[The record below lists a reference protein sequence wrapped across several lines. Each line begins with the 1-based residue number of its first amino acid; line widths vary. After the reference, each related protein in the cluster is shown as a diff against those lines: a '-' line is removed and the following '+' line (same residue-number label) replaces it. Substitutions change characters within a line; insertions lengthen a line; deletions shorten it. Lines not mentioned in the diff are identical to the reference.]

1 MSEAP
6 AGEKRCVTCSRVIEV
21 CVCCYEP
28 GCSAPV
34 CYRCLNVTLRQT
46 RPQPYVWADSDA

>member
-6 AGEKRCVTCSRVIEV
+6 AGEKRCGTCQRVIEV
-21 CVCCYEP
+21 CECCDEP

-46 RPQPYVWADSDA
+46 RPQPYVWGDSDA